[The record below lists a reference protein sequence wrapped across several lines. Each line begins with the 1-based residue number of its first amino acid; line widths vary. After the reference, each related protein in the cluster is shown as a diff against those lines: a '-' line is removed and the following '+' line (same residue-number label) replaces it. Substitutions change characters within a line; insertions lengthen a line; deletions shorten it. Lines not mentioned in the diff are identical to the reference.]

1 MPDSIG
7 GVDLCLIGVLV
18 LSMLVGAVRG
28 LVYEL
33 LGLAG
38 WVVAYVAA
46 RMLAPLLA
54 PHMGLTGLGSAA
66 NSAAAFVLAF
76 VGVLIAWGLLAK
88 LIRAIIHATPL
99 RPGDRVLGAGFGVLR
114 GVVVLLALV
123 AAIGLTPIAGAA
135 PWRASTG
142 VDALT
147 RVLQRL
153 GPLLPG
159 YLSPWIAS
167 PPAT

>member
-1 MPDSIG
+1 MTAAIG

-18 LSMLVGAVRG
+18 LSMLVGALRG

-46 RMLAPLLA
+46 RVLAPMLA
-54 PHMGLTGLGSAA
+54 PHMGLASLGSAT

-76 VGVLIAWGLLAK
+76 IGVLIVWGLAAK

-99 RPGDRVLGAGFGVLR
+99 RPGDRLLGAGFGVLR
-114 GVVVLLALV
+114 GLVLLLALV

-135 PWRASTG
+135 PWRESAG

-153 GPLLPG
+153 GPLLPA
-159 YLSPWIAS
+159 YLSPWIA
-167 PPAT
+167 PARAA